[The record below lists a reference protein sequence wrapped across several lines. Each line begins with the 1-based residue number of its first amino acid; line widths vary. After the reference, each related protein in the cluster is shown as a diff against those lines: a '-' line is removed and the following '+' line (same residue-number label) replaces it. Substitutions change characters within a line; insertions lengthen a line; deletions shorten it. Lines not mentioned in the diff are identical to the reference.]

1 MRTATAYALALA
13 YLAGAVVALVV
24 CVQAVAGIVGWLA

>member
-1 MRTATAYALALA
+1 MRNTTAAAMLAL
-13 YLAGAVVALVV
+13 YLVGAVVAGVV